1 MHQLINLFKK
11 SDMKKYYKIFSLAM
25 LVAATAFSSCT
36 KEDSVFDSDDQGGI
50 IELADLPS
58 RTSATLYS
66 LTTKSLD
73 AVAEISVPITVN
85 YTGVGGAPSD
95 ITVTLRINSAA
106 LTAYNTSASTS
117 YLDLPTTLYTVSS
130 PTITIPKGSKTGSYI
145 LKIKTSSFDFT
156 KSYALGITISSAT
169 AGTVSGNYGT
179 GIFRI
184 VAKNAYEASY
194 TVTGWLFHPTA
205 GRAINATKTLAT
217 AGAVTSTAAV
227 GDLGGSNY
235 YFNFD
240 VSGSTLTN
248 YAAAGVT
255 PTGLNSGF
263 FTSDQPGAS
272 ATWGNSSGS
281 ADRPGTSPWL
291 HSTYNNTYDAATKT
305 FYMHYGYVASG
316 GSGQASWTRQVYEKW
331 VRK

>member
-1 MHQLINLFKK
+1 
-11 SDMKKYYKIFSLAM
+11 MKKYHKILSLA
-25 LVAATAFSSCT
+25 LLITATAFTSCT
-36 KEDSVFDSDDQGGI
+36 KQDSVFDSDDQGGI
-50 IELADLPS
+50 LELADLPS
-58 RTSATLYS
+58 RAGSTVYSITS
-66 LTTKSLD
+66 KSLD
-73 AVAEISVPITVN
+73 AAAEISLPITVN
-85 YTGVGGAPSD
+85 YTGAAGAPQD
-95 ITVTLRINSAA
+95 ITVTMGINAAA
-106 LTAYNTSASTS
+106 LTAYNTAQSTA
-117 YLDLPTTLYTVSS
+117 YLALPTTLYTISS
-130 PTITIPKGSKTGSYI
+130 STITIPKGTKTGTFV
-145 LKIKTSSFDFT
+145 LKIKTASFDFT
-156 KSYALGITISSAT
+156 KSYALGVSIVSAT

-184 VAKNAYEASY
+184 IAKNAYEASY
-194 TVTGWLFHPTA
+194 AVTGWLFHPTA

-255 PTGLNSGF
+255 PGGTNSGF
-263 FTSDQPGAS
+263 FTADQPAAS
-272 ATWGNSSGS
+272 GSWVNSSGTV
-281 ADRPGTSPWL
+281 DKPGTSPWL

-316 GSGQASWTRQVYEKW
+316 GTGQGSWTRQVYEKW